1 MLHQCH
7 TMAVALLEKDVYEKT
22 IKYIDMI
29 QNEIEISTQ
38 ILQWRCIES
47 KMESKRLLYGRFA
60 ISPFRKG
67 QANTVGIAM
76 RRALLN
82 EIEGASITYVEI
94 KKVKH
99 EYSTIIGV
107 QESIHDILINLKEIV
122 FKSDSYEPQ
131 KAYISLSG
139 PKKVTAQD
147 IRVPPSVKVIDNS
160 QYITTLTEAVSLDIE
175 LNIEKD
181 RGYRIENLQKY
192 KNNIF
197 PIDAVFMPIRNVNY
211 SVHSFELREKIKE
224 ILFLEIWTDGSLT
237 PKEALYEASRNL
249 IDLFIPLIN
258 SERKEITPEIEKETE
273 SNISCLPFQLL
284 SADMEEMTKDTV
296 FKHIFIDQLE
306 LPARAYNCLKR
317 VDVHTIYDLLNYS
330 ENDLAKIRNFGK
342 KSVEQV
348 LEALKKRFSI
358 DLSKK

>member
-1 MLHQCH
+1 
-7 TMAVALLEKDVYEKT
+7 
-22 IKYIDMI
+22 MI
-29 QNEIEISTQ
+29 QDEIGGVSTQ

-47 KMESKRLLYGRFA
+47 RMESKRLLYGRFA

-82 EIEGASITYVEI
+82 EIEGASIISAEI
-94 KKVKH
+94 RKVKH
-99 EYSTIIGV
+99 EYSTIRGI

-122 FKSDSYEPQ
+122 IKSDSYKPQ
-131 KAYISLSG
+131 KAYISVYG

-147 IRVPPSVKVIDNS
+147 IKIPPSIRIIDDT
-160 QYITTLTEAVSLDIE
+160 QYIATLTEAISLDIE

-181 RGYRIENLQKY
+181 CGYRIENLRKY
-192 KNNIF
+192 KDSIF

-211 SVHSFELREKIKE
+211 SVHSFEIKEKIKE
-224 ILFLEIWTDGSLT
+224 ILFLEIWTDGSST
-237 PKEALYEASRNL
+237 PKEALYEASRNS

-258 SERKEITPEIEKETE
+258 SERKEIHLKIEETE
-273 SNISCLPFQLL
+273 KSDIPSLPFQLL
-284 SADMEEMTKDTV
+284 SSDMREVTKDTA

-317 VDVHTIYDLLNYS
+317 VDVHTIADLLNYT
-330 ENDLAKIRNFGK
+330 ENDLVKIKNFGR

-358 DLSKK
+358 DLSAK

>member
-1 MLHQCH
+1 
-7 TMAVALLEKDVYEKT
+7 
-22 IKYIDMI
+22 MI
-29 QNEIEISTQ
+29 QDEIGVLTQ

-47 KMESKRLLYGRFA
+47 RMESKRLLYGRFA
-60 ISPFRKG
+60 ISPFRRG

-82 EIEGASITYVEI
+82 EIEGASITSAET
-94 KKVKH
+94 KKVRH
-99 EYSTIIGV
+99 EYSTISGI

-122 FKSDSYEPQ
+122 IKSDSREPQ
-131 KAYISLSG
+131 KAYISIYG

-147 IRVPPSVKVIDNS
+147 IKVPPSVRIIDDT
-160 QYITTLTEAVSLDIE
+160 QYITTLTEAISLDIE

-181 RGYRIENLQKY
+181 CGYRIDNLQKY
-192 KNNIF
+192 KDSIF
-197 PIDAVFMPIRNVNY
+197 PLDAVFMPIRNVNY
-211 SVHSFELREKIKE
+211 SVHSFEIEGKIKE

-237 PKEALYEASRNL
+237 PKEALYEASRNS

-258 SERKEITPEIEKETE
+258 SGEREINSGVEEPEE
-273 SNISCLPFQLL
+273 SNTPSLPFQLL
-284 SADMEEMTKDTV
+284 SNDMREITKDIA

-317 VDVHTIYDLLNYS
+317 VDVHTIADLLNYT
-330 ENDLAKIRNFGK
+330 ENDLVKIKNFGK

-348 LEALKKRFSI
+348 LEALKNRFSI
-358 DLSKK
+358 NLSEK

>member
-1 MLHQCH
+1 M
-7 TMAVALLEKDVYEKT
+7 TESKEKL
-22 IKYIDMI
+22 
-29 QNEIEISTQ
+29 STQ
-38 ILQWRCIES
+38 ILQWKCVES
-47 KMESKRLLYGRFA
+47 KMESKRLLYGRFS
-60 ISPFRKG
+60 ISSFQKG

-76 RRALLN
+76 RRTLLN
-82 EIEGASITYVEI
+82 EIKGASITYVEM
-94 KKVKH
+94 KKAKH

-131 KAYISLSG
+131 KAYISISG
-139 PKKVTAQD
+139 PKKVTATD
-147 IRVPPSVKVIDNS
+147 IKSPSCIRIIDKT
-160 QYITTLTEAVSLDIE
+160 QYIATLTKSVSLDIE

-181 RGYRIENLQKY
+181 RGYRIENLQKC
-192 KNNIF
+192 KENSIF

-211 SVHSFELREKIKE
+211 SVHSFEIEEKTKE

-237 PKEALYEASRNL
+237 PKEAFYEASRNL

-258 SERKEITPEIEKETE
+258 SEKKDRILGIDKKNESETPTVQFISFDMNNTTK
-273 SNISCLPFQLL
+273 NI
-284 SADMEEMTKDTV
+284 A

-317 VDVHTIYDLLNYS
+317 VNIHTIADLLNYS
-330 ENDLAKIRNFGK
+330 KEDLTKIKKFGK

-348 LEALKKRFSI
+348 LEALKKHFSVN
-358 DLSKK
+358 LLKK

>member
-1 MLHQCH
+1 
-7 TMAVALLEKDVYEKT
+7 
-22 IKYIDMI
+22 MI
-29 QNEIEISTQ
+29 QDEVGVSTQ

-47 KMESKRLLYGRFA
+47 RMESKRLLYGRFA
-60 ISPFRKG
+60 ISPFRRG

-82 EIEGASITYVEI
+82 EIEGASITSAEI
-94 KKVKH
+94 KRVKH
-99 EYSTIIGV
+99 EYSTISGIK
-107 QESIHDILINLKEIV
+107 ESVHDILINLKEIV
-122 FKSDSYEPQ
+122 IKSDSYEPQ
-131 KAYISLSG
+131 KAYISIYG

-147 IRVPPSVKVIDNS
+147 IKIPPSVRIIDDT

-181 RGYRIENLQKY
+181 CGYRIENLRKY
-192 KNNIF
+192 KDSVF

-211 SVHSFELREKIKE
+211 SVHSFEMKEKMKE

-258 SERKEITPEIEKETE
+258 SERKGINSGTEKPKE
-273 SNISCLPFQLL
+273 SNTPSLPFQSL
-284 SADMEEMTKDTV
+284 SSNMEEMTKNTA

-317 VDVHTIYDLLNYS
+317 VDVHTIADLSNYS
-330 ENDLAKIRNFGK
+330 ESDLVKIKNFGK

-358 DLSKK
+358 DLSEK

>member
-1 MLHQCH
+1 M
-7 TMAVALLEKDVYEKT
+7 
-22 IKYIDMI
+22 IK
-29 QNEIEISTQ
+29 NEVEVSTQ

-47 KMESKRLLYGRFA
+47 RMESKRLLYGRFA

-82 EIEGASITYVEI
+82 EIKGASITYAEI
-94 KKVKH
+94 KTIKH
-99 EYSTIIGV
+99 EYSTIAGI

-122 FKSDSYEPQ
+122 LKSDSSEPQ
-131 KAYISLSG
+131 KAYISISG
-139 PKKVTAQD
+139 PKKVTARD
-147 IRVPPSVKVIDNS
+147 IKGPSSIRVIDNT
-160 QYITTLTEAVSLDIE
+160 QYIATLTKAISLNIV

-181 RGYRIENLQKY
+181 CGYRIENLQKFQEG
-192 KNNIF
+192 IF

-211 SVHSFELREKIKE
+211 TVHSFESKEKTKE
-224 ILFLEIWTDGSLT
+224 ILFLEIWTDGSIT

-249 IDLFIPLIN
+249 IDLFVPLIN
-258 SERKEITPEIEKETE
+258 SERKEKFSGIEKKNE
-273 SNISCLPFQLL
+273 SDISSFSNELI
-284 SADMEEMTKDTV
+284 AVDMEDITKDIA

-317 VDVHTIYDLLNYS
+317 VNVHTIADLLNYS
-330 ENDLAKIRNFGK
+330 EDDLVKIKNFGK

-348 LEALKKRFSI
+348 VQALKKRFSI
-358 DLSKK
+358 DLSK

>member
-1 MLHQCH
+1 MI
-7 TMAVALLEKDVYEKT
+7 KDEV
-22 IKYIDMI
+22 
-29 QNEIEISTQ
+29 EIPNQ

-47 KMESKRLLYGRFA
+47 RMESKRLLYGRFA

-82 EIEGASITYVEI
+82 EIKGASITYAEI

-99 EYSTIIGV
+99 EYSTIMGI

-122 FKSDSYEPQ
+122 LKSDSYEPQ
-131 KAYISLSG
+131 KAYISIYG
-139 PKKVTAQD
+139 PKKITARD
-147 IRVPPSVKVIDNS
+147 IKVPSPIRVIDNT
-160 QYITTLTEAVSLDIE
+160 QYIATLTEAVSLDIV

-181 RGYRIENLQKY
+181 CGYRIENVQKY
-192 KNNIF
+192 QDGIF

-211 SVHSFELREKIKE
+211 SVHSFESKEKTKE

-258 SERKEITPEIEKETE
+258 SERKEINSELENKSELDIP
-273 SNISCLPFQLL
+273 SFPNGLISV
-284 SADMEEMTKDTV
+284 DMEEITKDIA

-317 VDVHTIYDLLNYS
+317 VNIHTIADLLNYS
-330 ENDLAKIRNFGK
+330 KDDLIKIKNFGK

-348 LEALKKRFSI
+348 IEALEKRFSL
-358 DLSKK
+358 DLSEKYFSDKSSEKCFSIINRNYFK

>member
-1 MLHQCH
+1 
-7 TMAVALLEKDVYEKT
+7 
-22 IKYIDMI
+22 MI
-29 QNEIEISTQ
+29 QDEIKVSTQ
-38 ILQWRCIES
+38 TLQWKCIES
-47 KMESKRLLYGRFA
+47 KIESKRLLYGRFA

-82 EIEGASITYVEI
+82 EIEGASITYAKI

-99 EYSTIIGV
+99 EYSTIIGL

-122 FKSDSYEPQ
+122 LKSDSFEPQ
-131 KAYISLSG
+131 KAYISILG
-139 PKKVTAQD
+139 PKKITAQD
-147 IRVPPSVKVIDNS
+147 IKGPSCIKIIDNT
-160 QYITTLTEAVSLDIE
+160 QYIATLNKEILLEIE

-181 RGYRIENLQKY
+181 RGYRIENLQKFQEGL
-192 KNNIF
+192 F
-197 PIDAVFMPIRNVNY
+197 PVDAVFMPIRNANY
-211 SVHSFELREKIKE
+211 SVHSFESEKKTKE

-258 SERKEITPEIEKETE
+258 SEKKEKNFGIEKTNEL
-273 SNISCLPFQLL
+273 NISYFPFQSISL
-284 SADMEEMTKDTV
+284 DIEKMTKDV
-296 FKHIFIDQLE
+296 AFKHIFIDQLE
-306 LPARAYNCLKR
+306 LPARAYNCLKK
-317 VDVHTIYDLLNYS
+317 VNVHTIADLLNYS
-330 ENDLAKIRNFGK
+330 EDDLIKIKNFGK

-358 DLSKK
+358 QLPKNKNSIS

>member
-1 MLHQCH
+1 
-7 TMAVALLEKDVYEKT
+7 
-22 IKYIDMI
+22 MI
-29 QNEIEISTQ
+29 QDEIEVSTQ

-47 KMESKRLLYGRFA
+47 RMESKRLLYGRFA

-67 QANTVGIAM
+67 QANTIGIAM

-99 EYSTIIGV
+99 EYSTITGI

-122 FKSDSYEPQ
+122 SKSDSYEPQ
-131 KAYISLSG
+131 KAYISIYG
-139 PKKVTAQD
+139 PKKITARD
-147 IRVPPSVKVIDNS
+147 IKGTSSIRIIDNT
-160 QYITTLTEAVSLDIE
+160 QYIATLTEAISLDIE

-181 RGYRIENLQKY
+181 HGYRIENLQKY
-192 KNNIF
+192 RDGIF
-197 PIDAVFMPIRNVNY
+197 TIDAVFMPIRNVNY
-211 SVHSFELREKIKE
+211 SVHSFESGEKTKE

-237 PKEALYEASRNL
+237 PKEALYEASRSL
-249 IDLFIPLIN
+249 IDLFIPLMN
-258 SERKEITPEIEKETE
+258 SERKEINSGMKKKNELDIPCFPFRF
-273 SNISCLPFQLL
+273 ISL
-284 SADMEEMTKDTV
+284 DMEEMTKDIA

-317 VDVHTIYDLLNYS
+317 VNVHTIADSLNYS
-330 ENDLAKIRNFGK
+330 EDDLVKIKNFGK
-342 KSVEQV
+342 KSIEQV

-358 DLSKK
+358 DLQKK

>member
-1 MLHQCH
+1 MI
-7 TMAVALLEKDVYEKT
+7 KD
-22 IKYIDMI
+22 
-29 QNEIEISTQ
+29 EIEIPNQ
-38 ILQWRCIES
+38 KIVQWRCIES

-67 QANTVGIAM
+67 QGNTVGTAM

-82 EIEGASITYVEI
+82 EIKGASITSAEI

-99 EYSTIIGV
+99 EYCTMSGI

-122 FKSDSYEPQ
+122 LKSDSSEPQ
-131 KAYISLSG
+131 KAYISTEG
-139 PKKVTAQD
+139 PKKITARD
-147 IRVPPSVKVIDNS
+147 IRVPSSVRIVDNT
-160 QYITTLTEAVSLDIE
+160 QYIATLTSAISLDIV

-181 RGYRIENLQKY
+181 CGYRIENLQKY
-192 KNNIF
+192 QDSVF
-197 PIDAVFMPIRNVNY
+197 PIDAIFMPIRNVNY
-211 SVHSFELREKIKE
+211 SVHSFESKEKIKE

-249 IDLFIPLIN
+249 IDLFIPLLN
-258 SERKEITPEIEKETE
+258 SERKESFSDEIKKKDE
-273 SNISCLPFQLL
+273 SNICSFPDGLQ
-284 SADMEEMTKDTV
+284 SVDMEKMTKDMA

-317 VDVHTIYDLLNYS
+317 VNIHTIADLLTYTKD
-330 ENDLAKIRNFGK
+330 DLIKIKNFGK

-348 LEALKKRFSI
+348 LEALKKRFSL
-358 DLSKK
+358 DLLRK

>member
-1 MLHQCH
+1 
-7 TMAVALLEKDVYEKT
+7 
-22 IKYIDMI
+22 MI
-29 QNEIEISTQ
+29 QDEVGVLTQ

-47 KMESKRLLYGRFA
+47 RMESKRPLYGRFA

-82 EIEGASITYVEI
+82 EIEGASITSAEI

-99 EYSTIIGV
+99 EYSTISGI

-122 FKSDSYEPQ
+122 IKSDSSEPQ
-131 KAYISLSG
+131 KAYISIYG
-139 PKKVTAQD
+139 PGKVTAQD
-147 IRVPPSVKVIDNS
+147 IKVPPSVRIIDDA
-160 QYITTLTEAVSLDIE
+160 QYITILTEAISLDIE

-181 RGYRIENLQKY
+181 CGYRIENSRKY
-192 KNNIF
+192 EDNVF

-211 SVHSFELREKIKE
+211 SVHSFEIKGKIKE

-258 SERKEITPEIEKETE
+258 SEKREINSVVEEPKELSTP
-273 SNISCLPFQLL
+273 SLPFQLL
-284 SADMEEMTKDTV
+284 SNDMREMTKDTA

-317 VDVHTIYDLLNYS
+317 VDVHTIADLLNYT
-330 ENDLAKIRNFGK
+330 ENDLVKIKNFGK

-348 LEALKKRFSI
+348 LEALKNRFSI
-358 DLSKK
+358 SLSEK